1 DRTRAAATEHP
12 DRARGHRRAA
22 SVVGGARAS
31 VSLRPALCFW
41 IPFGNGKMKS
51 MAAWRVGFIP
61 TVDSRLVLIA
71 GFGGLLILMAFAGAD
86 GIQALQQIQTSNDR
100 IRDEFLL
107 RTQVLERIRSD
118 LYRSGT
124 DVRDYL
130 LEPQAGRAEGHRYT
144 LLETR
149 KDMDAALQQY
159 FGLLS
164 SGEAQPFTVLT
175 QELAAYWRVL
185 EPTFEWTARQRQEA
199 GYAFLR
205 DDVFPRR
212 TSMLAIAG
220 QIGRFNEAQLN
231 SGKLAVQSTFRQF
244 RSRLTIT
251 LGLTIALG
259 FVLAIFSTRK
269 ILKLEDTS
277 AQHYREMSHARAELK
292 QLSARL
298 LKAQEEERKLISRE
312 LHDEVGQ
319 ALTGVLV
326 EMANFSNLIRNRE
339 ESALPK
345 KADEIK
351 RLLEGSIGVVRNM
364 ALLLRPSMLDDL
376 GLVPAL
382 QWQAREASK
391 RSGIWVKVAAEQVSD
406 ELTEDHKTCIYRIV
420 QEALHNIVQHANAR
434 NVTITVTQ
442 EPDRLLLSIQDDGR
456 GFNPQQERGMGLIG
470 MEERVSALGGRLI
483 VESASGE
490 GMLLRA
496 ALPLSQAA
504 TANAG

>member
-1 DRTRAAATEHP
+1 
-12 DRARGHRRAA
+12 
-22 SVVGGARAS
+22 
-31 VSLRPALCFW
+31 
-41 IPFGNGKMKS
+41 
-51 MAAWRVGFIP
+51 
-61 TVDSRLVLIA
+61 
-71 GFGGLLILMAFAGAD
+71 MAFAGVD

-100 IRDEFLL
+100 IRDQFLL

-118 LYRSGT
+118 LYLSGT

-130 LEPQAGRAEGHRYT
+130 LEPQAGKAEGHRYT

-159 FGLLS
+159 LQLLNR
-164 SGEAQPFTVLT
+164 GEAQPFRVLT
-175 QELAAYWRVL
+175 EQLAAYWRIL
-185 EPTFEWTARQRQEA
+185 EPTFEWTAEQRQRA

-205 DDVFPRR
+205 DEVFPRR
-212 TSMLAIAG
+212 TSMLAIAD
-220 QIGRFNEAQLN
+220 QIGRFNEAQLD
-231 SGKLAVQSTFRQF
+231 SGKVAVQRGFRQF
-244 RSRLTIT
+244 RSRLMVTVV
-251 LGLTIALG
+251 LTIALG
-259 FVLAIFSTRK
+259 FVLAIFSIRK
-269 ILKLEDTS
+269 ILKLEGRS
-277 AQHYREMSHARAELK
+277 AQHYTEMSHARVELK
-292 QLSARL
+292 RLSARL
-298 LKAQEEERKLISRE
+298 LEAQEEERRLISRE

-326 EMANFSNLIRNRE
+326 EMANLSNLIRAKE
-339 ESALPK
+339 EAALPK
-345 KADEIK
+345 KVDEIK
-351 RLLEGSIGVVRNM
+351 RLLEESIGVVRNM

-391 RSGIWVKVAAEQVSD
+391 RSGLWVKVAAEEVSE

-456 GFNPQQERGMGLIG
+456 GFNPPQERGMGLIG
-470 MEERVSALGGRLI
+470 MEERVSALGGRLV

-490 GMLLRA
+490 GTVLRVV
-496 ALPLSQAA
+496 LPLPQAV
-504 TANAG
+504 TANG

>member
-1 DRTRAAATEHP
+1 MKTV
-12 DRARGHRRAA
+12 AA
-22 SVVGGARAS
+22 SR
-31 VSLRPALCFW
+31 
-41 IPFGNGKMKS
+41 I
-51 MAAWRVGFIP
+51 GFIP
-61 TVDSRLVLIA
+61 TVNSRLVLIA

-86 GIQALQQIQTSNDR
+86 GIRALQQIQTSNDR

-118 LYRSGT
+118 LYLSGT
-124 DVRDYL
+124 YVRDYL
-130 LEPQAGRAEGHRYT
+130 LEPQAGKAEGHRYT

-159 FGLLS
+159 LRLLS
-164 SGEAQPFTVLT
+164 SGEAQPFRVLT

-185 EPTFEWTARQRQEA
+185 EPTFEWTAEQRQGA
-199 GYAFLR
+199 GYTFLR
-205 DDVFPRR
+205 DEVFPRR
-212 TSMLAIAG
+212 TSMLAIAD

-231 SGKLAVQSTFRQF
+231 SGKLAVQSAFRQF

-251 LGLTIALG
+251 IGLTMALG
-259 FVLAIFSTRK
+259 FVLAIFSTRN
-269 ILKLEDTS
+269 ILKLEGTT
-277 AQHYREMSHARAELK
+277 AQHYKEMSHTRAELK
-292 QLSARL
+292 RLSARL
-298 LKAQEEERKLISRE
+298 LEAQEEERRLISRE

-326 EMANFSNLIRNRE
+326 EMANLSNLIRNKD

-351 RLLEGSIGVVRNM
+351 RQLEDSIGVVRNM

-391 RSGIWVKVAAEQVSD
+391 RSGIWVKVAAEAVSD
-406 ELTEDHKTCIYRIV
+406 DLTEDHKTCIYRIV

-434 NVTITVTQ
+434 NVRITVTQ
-442 EPDRLLLSIQDDGR
+442 EPDRLSLSIQDDGK
-456 GFNPQQERGMGLIG
+456 GFNPRQERGMGLIG

-483 VESASGE
+483 VESASDE
-490 GMLLRA
+490 GTLLRV
-496 ALPLSQAA
+496 ALPLSQAVA
-504 TANAG
+504 ANAG

>member
-1 DRTRAAATEHP
+1 MKTMATSRA
-12 DRARGHRRAA
+12 
-22 SVVGGARAS
+22 
-31 VSLRPALCFW
+31 
-41 IPFGNGKMKS
+41 
-51 MAAWRVGFIP
+51 GFIP

-71 GFGGLLILMAFAGAD
+71 GFGGLLLLMAFAGAD
-86 GIQALQQIQTSNDR
+86 GIQALQQIQSSNDR
-100 IRDEFLL
+100 IRDDFLL
-107 RTQVLERIRSD
+107 RTQVLERIRGD

-159 FGLLS
+159 SRLLS
-164 SGEAQPFTVLT
+164 SGEAQPFRVLT
-175 QELAAYWRVL
+175 EELASYWHVL
-185 EPTFEWTARQRQEA
+185 EPTFEWTAEQRQRE

-205 DDVFPRR
+205 DEVFPRR
-212 TSMLAIAG
+212 TSMLAIAD

-244 RSRLTIT
+244 RSRLMITI
-251 LGLTIALG
+251 GLTIGLG
-259 FVLAIFSTRK
+259 FVLASFSTRK
-269 ILKLEDTS
+269 ILKLERTT
-277 AQHYREMSHARAELK
+277 AQHYKEMSHAQAELK
-292 QLSARL
+292 HLSARL
-298 LKAQEEERKLISRE
+298 LEAQEEERKLISRE

-319 ALTGVLV
+319 ALTGMLV
-326 EMANFSNLIRNRE
+326 EMANLSNLIRNKE
-339 ESALPK
+339 ESALSK

-351 RLLEGSIGVVRNM
+351 TQLEESIGVVRNM

-406 ELTEDHKTCIYRIV
+406 ELSEDHKTCIYRIV

-434 NVTITVTQ
+434 NVRIAVTQ

-483 VESASGE
+483 VESASDE
-490 GMLLRA
+490 GTLLRV
-496 ALPLSQAA
+496 ALPLSQVVASNAA
-504 TANAG
+504 

>member
-1 DRTRAAATEHP
+1 MKTV
-12 DRARGHRRAA
+12 AA
-22 SVVGGARAS
+22 S
-31 VSLRPALCFW
+31 
-41 IPFGNGKMKS
+41 
-51 MAAWRVGFIP
+51 RVGFIP
-61 TVDSRLVLIA
+61 TVNSRLVLIA

-86 GIQALQQIQTSNDR
+86 GIRALQQIQTSNDR

-107 RTQVLERIRSD
+107 RTQVLERIRGD
-118 LYRSGT
+118 LYLSGT
-124 DVRDYL
+124 YVRDYL
-130 LEPQAGRAEGHRYT
+130 LEPQAGKAEGHRYT

-159 FGLLS
+159 LRLLS
-164 SGEAQPFTVLT
+164 SGEARPFRVLT
-175 QELAAYWRVL
+175 QELAAYWLVL
-185 EPTFEWTARQRQEA
+185 EPTFEWTAEQRQGA

-205 DDVFPRR
+205 DEVFPRR
-212 TSMLAIAG
+212 TSMLAIAD

-231 SGKLAVQSTFRQF
+231 SGKLAVQSAFRQF
-244 RSRLTIT
+244 RSRLMITI
-251 LGLTIALG
+251 GLTMALG

-269 ILKLEDTS
+269 ILKLERTT
-277 AQHYREMSHARAELK
+277 ARHYTEMSHARAELK

-298 LKAQEEERKLISRE
+298 LEAQEEERRVISRE

-326 EMANFSNLIRNRE
+326 EMANLSHLIPNKE
-339 ESALPK
+339 ESALSK

-351 RLLEGSIGVVRNM
+351 RLLEESIGVVRNM

-434 NVTITVTQ
+434 NVRITVAQ
-442 EPDRLLLSIQDDGR
+442 EPDRLLLSIQDDGK
-456 GFNPQQERGMGLIG
+456 GFNPRQERGMGLIG

-483 VESASGE
+483 VESASDE
-490 GMLLRA
+490 GTLLRV
-496 ALPLSQAA
+496 ALPLSQEVAVK
-504 TANAG
+504 AG

>member
-1 DRTRAAATEHP
+1 MKAM
-12 DRARGHRRAA
+12 AA
-22 SVVGGARAS
+22 S
-31 VSLRPALCFW
+31 
-41 IPFGNGKMKS
+41 
-51 MAAWRVGFIP
+51 RVGFIP
-61 TVDSRLVLIA
+61 TVDSRLVLLA

-86 GIQALQQIQTSNDR
+86 GIQGLQRIQTSNDR

-185 EPTFEWTARQRQEA
+185 EPTFEWTARQRQKA

>member
-1 DRTRAAATEHP
+1 
-12 DRARGHRRAA
+12 
-22 SVVGGARAS
+22 
-31 VSLRPALCFW
+31 
-41 IPFGNGKMKS
+41 MKT
-51 MAAWRVGFIP
+51 MAVLRVGFRP
-61 TVDSRLVLIA
+61 TVDSRLVLLA
-71 GFGGLLILMAFAGAD
+71 GFGGLLILMAFAGVD
-86 GIQALQQIQTSNDR
+86 GIQALQQIQTSNDH

-118 LYRSGT
+118 LYLSGT

-130 LEPQAGRAEGHRYT
+130 LEPQAGKADGHRYT

-159 FGLLS
+159 LQLLS
-164 SGEAQPFTVLT
+164 RGQAQPFRVLT
-175 QELAAYWRVL
+175 EQLAAYWSVL
-185 EPTFEWTARQRQEA
+185 EPTFEWTAEQRQRA

-205 DDVFPRR
+205 DEVFPRR
-212 TSMLAIAG
+212 TSMLAIAD
-220 QIGRFNEAQLN
+220 QIGRLNEAQLN
-231 SGKLAVQSTFRQF
+231 SGKVAVQGAFRQF
-244 RSRLTIT
+244 QSRLMITI
-251 LGLTIALG
+251 GLTIALG

-269 ILKLEDTS
+269 ILKLESTS
-277 AQHYREMSHARAELK
+277 AQHYTEISHARVELK

-298 LKAQEEERKLISRE
+298 LEAQEEERRLISRE

-319 ALTGVLV
+319 ALTGVLL
-326 EMANFSNLIRNRE
+326 EMANLSNLIRNRE
-339 ESALPK
+339 ESALSK
-345 KADEIK
+345 KVDEIK
-351 RLLEGSIGVVRNM
+351 RLLEVSIGVVRNM

-391 RSGIWVKVAAEQVSD
+391 RSGLWVKVAAEEVSD

-434 NVTITVTQ
+434 NVRITVSQ

-456 GFNPQQERGMGLIG
+456 GFNPPQERGMGLIG
-470 MEERVSALGGRLI
+470 MEERVSALGGRLV

-490 GMLLRA
+490 GTLLRV
-496 ALPLSQAA
+496 ALPLPQAV
-504 TANAG
+504 TANG

>member
-1 DRTRAAATEHP
+1 MKTMA
-12 DRARGHRRAA
+12 
-22 SVVGGARAS
+22 
-31 VSLRPALCFW
+31 VS
-41 IPFGNGKMKS
+41 
-51 MAAWRVGFIP
+51 RVGLIP
-61 TVDSRLVLIA
+61 TADSRLVLIA
-71 GFGGLLILMAFAGAD
+71 GFGGLLILMAFAGVD

-118 LYRSGT
+118 LYLSGT

-130 LEPQAGRAEGHRYT
+130 LEPQAGKADGHRYT

-159 FGLLS
+159 LHLLS
-164 SGEAQPFTVLT
+164 RSEAQPFQVFTE
-175 QELAAYWRVL
+175 QLAAYWRIL
-185 EPTFEWTARQRQEA
+185 EPTFGWTAERRQMA

-205 DDVFPRR
+205 DEVFPRR
-212 TSMLAIAG
+212 TSMLAIAD

-231 SGKLAVQSTFRQF
+231 SGKLAVQRGFRQF
-244 RSRLTIT
+244 RSRLMVTVV
-251 LGLTIALG
+251 LTIALG

-269 ILKLEDTS
+269 ILQLESTS
-277 AQHYREMSHARAELK
+277 AQHYTEMSHARVELK
-292 QLSARL
+292 RLSARL
-298 LKAQEEERKLISRE
+298 LEAQEEERRLISRE

-326 EMANFSNLIRNRE
+326 EMANLSNLIRNRE
-339 ESALPK
+339 EAALSK
-345 KADEIK
+345 KVDEIK
-351 RLLEGSIGVVRNM
+351 RLLEESIGVVRNM

-391 RSGIWVKVAAEQVSD
+391 RSGLWVKVAAEDVSD

-434 NVTITVTQ
+434 NVRITVTQ
-442 EPDRLLLSIQDDGR
+442 ERERLLLSIQDDGR
-456 GFNPQQERGMGLIG
+456 GFNPPQERGMGLIG
-470 MEERVSALGGRLI
+470 MEERVSALGGRLV

-490 GMLLRA
+490 GTLLRV
-496 ALPLSQAA
+496 ALPLPQAV
-504 TANAG
+504 TANG

>member
-1 DRTRAAATEHP
+1 MKTMA
-12 DRARGHRRAA
+12 
-22 SVVGGARAS
+22 
-31 VSLRPALCFW
+31 VS
-41 IPFGNGKMKS
+41 
-51 MAAWRVGFIP
+51 RVGLIP
-61 TVDSRLVLIA
+61 PVDSRLVLIA
-71 GFGGLLILMAFAGAD
+71 GFGGLLILMAFAGVD

-107 RTQVLERIRSD
+107 RTQVLERIRGD

-130 LEPQAGRAEGHRYT
+130 LEPEAGKADGHRYT

-159 FGLLS
+159 LQLLS
-164 SGEAQPFTVLT
+164 RSEAQPFRALT
-175 QELAAYWRVL
+175 EQLAAYWRIL
-185 EPTFEWTARQRQEA
+185 EPTFEWTAEQRQGA

-205 DDVFPRR
+205 DEVFPRR
-212 TSMLAIAG
+212 TSMLAIAN

-231 SGKLAVQSTFRQF
+231 SGKLAVQRGFRQF
-244 RSRLTIT
+244 RSRLMVTVV
-251 LGLTIALG
+251 LTIALG
-259 FVLAIFSTRK
+259 LVLAMFSIRK
-269 ILKLEDTS
+269 ILKLESTS
-277 AQHYREMSHARAELK
+277 AQHYTEMSHARVELK
-292 QLSARL
+292 HLSARL
-298 LKAQEEERKLISRE
+298 LEAQEEERRLISRE

-326 EMANFSNLIRNRE
+326 EMANLSNLIRNRE
-339 ESALPK
+339 EAALSK
-345 KADEIK
+345 KVDEIK
-351 RLLEGSIGVVRNM
+351 RLLEESIGVVRNM

-391 RSGIWVKVAAEQVSD
+391 RNGLWVMVAAEEVSD

-434 NVTITVTQ
+434 NVRITVTQ
-442 EPDRLLLSIQDDGR
+442 ETDRLLLSIQDDGR
-456 GFNPQQERGMGLIG
+456 GFNPPQERGMGLIG
-470 MEERVSALGGRLI
+470 MEERVSALGGRLV

-490 GMLLRA
+490 GTLLRV
-496 ALPLSQAA
+496 ALPLPQAVP
-504 TANAG
+504 ANG

>member
-1 DRTRAAATEHP
+1 VE
-12 DRARGHRRAA
+12 
-22 SVVGGARAS
+22 
-31 VSLRPALCFW
+31 
-41 IPFGNGKMKS
+41 
-51 MAAWRVGFIP
+51 
-61 TVDSRLVLIA
+61 SRLVLIA
-71 GFGGLLILMAFAGAD
+71 GFGGLLLLMAFAGAD
-86 GIQALQQIQTSNDR
+86 GLQALQRIQSSNDR
-100 IRDEFLL
+100 IRDDFLL

-149 KDMDAALQQY
+149 QDMDAALQQY
-159 FGLLS
+159 LQLLS
-164 SGEAQPFTVLT
+164 SGEAQPFRVLT
-175 QELAAYWRVL
+175 DELAAYWHVL
-185 EPTFEWTARQRQEA
+185 EPTFEWTAEQRQRA

-205 DDVFPRR
+205 DEVFPRR
-212 TSMLAIAG
+212 TSMLAIAD

-244 RSRLTIT
+244 RSRLMITIS
-251 LGLTIALG
+251 LTIALG

-269 ILKLEDTS
+269 ILKLERTT
-277 AQHYREMSHARAELK
+277 AQHYKEMSHARAELK
-292 QLSARL
+292 HLSARL
-298 LKAQEEERKLISRE
+298 LEAQEEERKLISRE

-319 ALTGVLV
+319 ALTGMLV
-326 EMANFSNLIRNRE
+326 EMANLSNLIRNKE
-339 ESALPK
+339 ESALSQ
-345 KADEIK
+345 KADDIK
-351 RLLEGSIGVVRNM
+351 GLLEESIGVVRNM

-406 ELTEDHKTCIYRIV
+406 ELSEDHKTCVYRIV

-434 NVTITVTQ
+434 NVRIAVTQ

-456 GFNPQQERGMGLIG
+456 GFNPHQERGMGLIG
-470 MEERVSALGGRLI
+470 MEERVSALGGRLF
-483 VESASGE
+483 VESARGE
-490 GMLLRA
+490 GTLLRV
-496 ALPLSQAA
+496 ALPLSQVA